1 MENIQNLSINEI
13 KNNILDFSI
22 DNSVRIKLFK
32 QYLIIDNENN
42 SFDFFLRICGIYQFS
57 GIKILENFLQDI
69 IYDENI
75 SSILRLKSSE
85 NLINYYELEDTIEK
99 YDSKDE
105 IEIKIENNKNIKLRN
120 EKRKEKGFE
129 TLNNVCKNI
138 DDLPVQIRV
147 EAILL
152 LMEIE
157 KYTDNCD
164 KYFRLVINDQNID
177 CDYRYKIILSL
188 ETKKINNYLYYIK
201 NACLDFLN
209 NIKNMTMYRILAG
222 QYLLQNCEITNEL
235 RIDIQEIIL
244 SFAKDEQLDYN
255 LRADAAD
262 LILNLGSEKYK
273 LIGREIITYLG
284 LDEGNLNTIYNNKQN
299 VHVDKIEESVLQICK
314 ILLTT
319 DTMKIE
325 KKYIDYTYVKT
336 QIEDILKEKK
346 EIIVNAK
353 EVENIKNIENVKDL
367 EVVKENKK
375 RFCKY
380 CNIILYTNNEETD
393 STTNNTEN
401 NNNVDDINITDKTN
415 IYCSN
420 ECEIEY
426 IKENKIRSSLNR
438 IFMDRSLYLGS
449 TLSIITVK
457 IWSYIQANE
466 FKSEMIKRL
475 FEELEEMS
483 GTCASGFLSR
493 LVNCLSGFGELQITI
508 SIEDQ
513 LIANFIGRLNA
524 YSRKILN
531 KDSPFYNEKL
541 YDILEL
547 LIYENNIIL
556 ERRLC
561 KQNKL
566 NKETQNIELKK
577 LIDSYLEIDRD
588 EKIENAVEIFSEN
601 VINEMTINVN
611 KYADRRYFS
620 LFFRTYLPNL
630 RQELYEEFRDF
641 MTDFE
646 FDLCIR
652 KAISTYE
659 GLTKFI

>member
-1 MENIQNLSINEI
+1 MENIQNLSIDEI

-32 QYLIIDNENN
+32 QYLNIDNENN
-42 SFDFFLRICGIYQFS
+42 SFDFFLRLCGIYQFS

-99 YDSKDE
+99 YDSNEE
-105 IEIKIENNKNIKLRN
+105 IEIKKENNKNIKLRN

-129 TLNNVCKNI
+129 TLNTVCKNI
-138 DDLPVQIRV
+138 DDLPVQIRID
-147 EAILL
+147 AILL

-164 KYFRLVINDQNID
+164 MYFRLVINDQNIE
-177 CDYRYKIILSL
+177 CDYRYKTILSL

-222 QYLLQNCEITNEL
+222 QYLLQNCDITNEL
-235 RIDIQEIIL
+235 RIDIQETVL

-284 LDEGNLNTIYNNKQN
+284 IDECNLNTIYNNKQN

-346 EIIVNAK
+346 EIIVNSK
-353 EVENIKNIENVKDL
+353 
-367 EVVKENKK
+367 VVKENEKEIIVNSKVVNENKK
-375 RFCKY
+375 ERFCKY
-380 CNIILYTNNEETD
+380 CNLETNNEETN
-393 STTNNTEN
+393 SITNNSETN
-401 NNNVDDINITDKTN
+401 NADNINNTDKTN

-508 SIEDQ
+508 SMEDQ

-566 NKETQNIELKK
+566 NKEIQNIELKK
-577 LIDSYLEIDRD
+577 LIDSYLEIDRE